1 LSLLGYNLNHL
12 DSLKVAEIEIGIG
25 KSGRRG
31 YALDDITV
39 VPTRRTRDPED
50 IDLSWAIEGYR
61 NELPYL
67 ASALDAVVS
76 PGRAV
81 EIAKLGGLG
90 VLNLEGLWTRYED
103 PEPWFERIAAAPDE
117 TAAGVLRQAYAEPV
131 KAELVTERI
140 RQIASAGVVTCAS
153 LTPQRT
159 AEFAK
164 AVVDAELDLL
174 VVQGVVVSA
183 EHVSKSQEPLNLKRF
198 IREYDIPVIVGGCTS
213 YHAALHLMRTGA
225 VGVLVG
231 VGSGDA
237 STTASVLGIG
247 APQATAIADAA
258 AARSRH
264 LEETGVYAQVIAD
277 GGMNKGGDLTKA
289 IACGADSV
297 VLGTAL
303 AASEGAPGRGY
314 AWGMT
319 AFHPTLPRGTRVHV
333 EPAGTLEEILVGPAR
348 TSDGRANLF
357 GALRAAMAMC
367 GYQTIR
373 EFHKADV
380 VTRER

>member
-1 LSLLGYNLNHL
+1 
-12 DSLKVAEIEIGIG
+12 VAEIEIGIG
-25 KSGRRG
+25 KSARMG
-31 YALDDITV
+31 YSLDDIVV
-39 VPTRRTRDPED
+39 VPSRRTRDPED
-50 IDLSWAIEGYR
+50 IDLSWVIEGYR
-61 NELPYL
+61 NTLPFL
-67 ASALDAVVS
+67 GAGLDAAVS
-76 PGRAV
+76 PSRAI
-81 EIAKLGGLG
+81 EIANLGGIG
-90 VLNLEGLWTRYED
+90 VLNLEGLWTRHED
-103 PEPWFERIAAAPDE
+103 PEPILEEIAQASDAEAPAA
-117 TAAGVLRQAYAEPV
+117 LRRAYAEPV

-140 RQIASAGVVTCAS
+140 RQIAKAGVVTCGS
-153 LTPQRT
+153 LSPQRT

-183 EHVSKSQEPLNLKRF
+183 EHVSPGREPLNLKRF

-237 STTASVLGIG
+237 SSTASVLGVG

-264 LEETGVYAQVIAD
+264 LEETSVYVQVIAD
-277 GGMNKGGDLTKA
+277 GGLNKGGDLTKA
-289 IACGADSV
+289 IACGADAV

-303 AASEGAPGRGY
+303 AATDGAPGRGY
-314 AWGMT
+314 AWGQ
-319 AFHPTLPRGTRVHV
+319 AAYHPTLPRGTRVAL
-333 EPAGTLEEILVGPAR
+333 ESAGTLEEVLSGPAR
-348 TSDGRANLF
+348 ASDGRANLF
-357 GALRAAMAMC
+357 GALRAAMGMC
-367 GYQTIR
+367 GYETLR

-380 VTRER
+380 VVRS

>member
-1 LSLLGYNLNHL
+1 M
-12 DSLKVAEIEIGIG
+12 AEIEIGIG

-39 VPTRRTRDPED
+39 VPSRRTRDPED
-50 IDLSWAIEGYR
+50 VDLSWAIEGYR
-61 NELPYL
+61 NDLPFL
-67 ASALDAVVS
+67 ASGLDAVVS
-76 PGRAV
+76 PVRAV
-81 EIAKLGGLG
+81 ELAKLGGIG

-103 PEPWFERIAAAPDE
+103 PAPWFERIAAASDE
-117 TAAGVLRQAYAEPV
+117 QASAVLQQAYAAPV
-131 KAELVTERI
+131 KAELVTARI
-140 RQIASAGVVTCAS
+140 REIALAGVVTCAA

-183 EHVSKSQEPLNLKRF
+183 EHVSKSREPLNLKRF

-213 YHAALHLMRTGA
+213 YRAALHLMRTGA

-289 IACGADSV
+289 IACGADAV

-303 AASEGAPGRGY
+303 AAASDAPGRGY

-319 AFHPTLPRGTRVHV
+319 AYHPTLPRGTRVPV
-333 EPAGTLEEILVGPAR
+333 ETTGTLQEILVGPAR
-348 TSDGRANLF
+348 SSDGRHNLF

-367 GYQTIR
+367 GYETLR
-373 EFHKADV
+373 EFHKVDV
-380 VTRER
+380 VARER

>member
-1 LSLLGYNLNHL
+1 M
-12 DSLKVAEIEIGIG
+12 AEIEIGIG

-31 YALDDITV
+31 YSLEDITV

-50 IDLSWAIEGYR
+50 IDLSWGIEGYR
-61 NELPYL
+61 KELPFL
-67 ASALDAVVS
+67 AAALDAVVS
-76 PGRAV
+76 PRRAV
-81 EIAKLGGLG
+81 DISSLGGIA
-90 VLNLEGLWTRYED
+90 VLNLEGLWTRHED
-103 PEPWFERIAAAPDE
+103 PEPWLERIAEASPEDS
-117 TAAGVLRQAYAEPV
+117 GQVLREAYAQPV
-131 KAELVTERI
+131 SAELVTERI
-140 RQIASAGVVTCAS
+140 REVAKAGIVTCGA

-164 AVVDAELDLL
+164 AVVDAQLDLL

-183 EHVSKSQEPLNLKRF
+183 EHVSKTVEPLNLKRF

-237 STTASVLGIG
+237 STTSSVLGLG

-277 GGMNKGGDLTKA
+277 GGLNRGGDLTKA
-289 IACGADSV
+289 IACGADAV

-303 AASEGAPGRGY
+303 AAATDAPGRGY

-319 AFHPTLPRGTRVHV
+319 SFHPTLPRGTRVHV

-348 TSDGRANLF
+348 GSDGRANLF
-357 GALRAAMAMC
+357 GALRSAMAMC
-367 GYQTIR
+367 GYQTLR

-380 VTRER
+380 IVRGS

>member
-1 LSLLGYNLNHL
+1 M
-12 DSLKVAEIEIGIG
+12 AEIEIGIG

-31 YALDDITV
+31 FALDDITV

-50 IDLSWAIEGYR
+50 IDISWAIEGYR
-61 NELPYL
+61 NELPFL
-67 ASALDAVVS
+67 ASGLDAVVS
-76 PGRAV
+76 PDRAV
-81 EIAKLGGLG
+81 ELAVLGGLG

-103 PEPWFERIAAAPDE
+103 PESCFEQIAAASDAD
-117 TAAGVLRQAYAEPV
+117 AADVLRRVYDEPV

-140 RQIASAGVVTCAS
+140 RQIAGAGVVTCAS

-174 VVQGVVVSA
+174 VIQGVVVSA
-183 EHVSKSQEPLNLKRF
+183 EHVSKTREPLNLKRF
-198 IREYDIPVIVGGCTS
+198 IREYDIPVVVGGCTS

-237 STTASVLGIG
+237 STTASVLGVG
-247 APQATAIADAA
+247 APQATAISDAA

-277 GGMNKGGDLTKA
+277 GGMNKSGDLTKA
-289 IACGADSV
+289 FACGADAV

-303 AASEGAPGRGY
+303 AASEGSPGRGY

-319 AFHPTLPRGTRVHV
+319 AFHPSLPRGSRVAV
-333 EPAGTLEEILVGPAR
+333 EPAGSLQEVLVGPAKK
-348 TSDGRANLF
+348 SDGRANLF

-367 GYQTIR
+367 GYQTLR

-380 VTRER
+380 IARDR

>member
-1 LSLLGYNLNHL
+1 
-12 DSLKVAEIEIGIG
+12 VAELDIGIG
-25 KSGRRG
+25 KSGRRA
-31 YALDDITV
+31 YSLDDVTV
-39 VPTRRTRDPED
+39 VPTRRTRDPAD
-50 IDLSWAIEGYR
+50 VDLSWVIEGYR
-61 NELPYL
+61 NELPCL
-67 ASALDAVVS
+67 AAALDAVVS
-76 PGRAV
+76 PARAIEIGR
-81 EIAKLGGLG
+81 LGGLG
-90 VLNLEGLWTRYED
+90 VLNLEGLWTRHED
-103 PEPWFERIAAAPDE
+103 PEPWLERIAAAPE
-117 TAAGVLRQAYAEPV
+117 EEAGAVLRAAYAECI
-131 KAELVTERI
+131 KADLVTERI
-140 RQIASAGVVTCAS
+140 RQIAGAGVVTCGA

-174 VVQGVVVSA
+174 VVQGTVVSA
-183 EHVSKSQEPLNLKRF
+183 EHVSRKREPLNLKRF

-237 STTASVLGIG
+237 STTASVLGLG

-277 GGMNKGGDLTKA
+277 GGINRGGDLTKA
-289 IACGADSV
+289 IACGADAV

-303 AASEGAPGRGY
+303 AAGEGSPGRGY
-314 AWGMT
+314 AWGVA
-319 AFHPTLPRGTRVHV
+319 AFHPTLPRGRRVRV
-333 EPAGTLEEILVGPAR
+333 EPAGTLEEVLVGPAR
-348 TSDGRANLF
+348 SSDGRANLF

-367 GYQTIR
+367 GYETLR
-373 EFHKADV
+373 EFHKAEV
-380 VTRER
+380 VVRA